1 MNLVAGQGPDKLIK
15 WEVDYPDNPEEYTPF
30 LSTEMR
36 IDETGA
42 IHYRYYR
49 KERNKGI
56 TLHNLSHHPTSIKE
70 ECVKNF
76 YKTAERTSFGPTELA
91 HSFNIVDDLL
101 QKNGYKDPR
110 TIAMAKSRTS
120 KKKNKREN
128 KSNSNTATLVLFS
141 TPLLRRS
148 MPHNESGNADLI
160 TEDQ

>member
-1 MNLVAGQGPDKLIK
+1 MNLVAEQGPDKLIK